1 MRKAYETPSVE
12 VVKFRYSDQV
22 VASSGAGGGG
32 SWDGIFGKDCGDVSF
47 DVFFDDPGS
56 CHASD
61 VELFF

>member
-1 MRKAYETPSVE
+1 MKKAYETPSVE

-32 SWDGIFGKDCGDVSF
+32 IFGKDCGDVSF
-47 DVFFDDPGS
+47 DAFFDDPGS

-61 VELFF
+61 VKLFF